1 MYLGYLKF
9 KSPYNGG
16 KEKRKRMKSVSY
28 LMENKTGTQMRYKCF
43 IFGTAKIGGENMNGR
58 KPIQNS
64 LFFVL

>member
-28 LMENKTGTQMRYKCF
+28 LMENKTGRCD
-43 IFGTAKIGGENMNGR
+43 IN
-58 KPIQNS
+58 
-64 LFFVL
+64 VLYLEQQR